1 MAATRY
7 FIEKGIQYVEI
18 DEYFKRELDRAGYGY
33 INISKTPMGH
43 RIVIYAVRLGMVIG
57 KRGRNIR
64 RLTQELE
71 GRYGLESPQLEIKE
85 LTEAELH
92 PEVAASRLVSQIQR
106 GFHFRRAG
114 YSLLRR
120 ISASGA
126 PGVEISVSG
135 KLTSQRSRRETFRVG
150 FVAKS
155 GEPARIHVKAAVVRC
170 LMKQGVI
177 GVRVRIM
184 MPGVRLPDQPE
195 LLPNPF
201 PEEEEKEEFEEI
213 EDEEELVEEIEDEEE
228 LVEEIKDEE
237 ELVEEIEDEEELVE
251 EIEDE
256 EELVEEI
263 KDEEP
268 VEAESQED
276 AAAEPAEEKEPEA
289 AEFLTEEEL
298 EETEPEEE

>member
-213 EDEEELVEEIEDEEE
+213 EDEEELVEEI
-228 LVEEIKDEE
+228 
-237 ELVEEIEDEEELVE
+237 
-251 EIEDE
+251 
-256 EELVEEI
+256 
-263 KDEEP
+263 
-268 VEAESQED
+268 
-276 AAAEPAEEKEPEA
+276 
-289 AEFLTEEEL
+289 
-298 EETEPEEE
+298 

>member
-1 MAATRY
+1 MISLAATRY
-7 FIEKGIQYVEI
+7 FIDKGIQYVEI

-33 INISKTPMGH
+33 VDVAKTPMGH

-71 GRYGLESPQLEIKE
+71 GRFGLESPQLEIKE
-85 LTEAELH
+85 LDNSDLH

-120 ISASGA
+120 ISANGA

-135 KLTSQRSRRETFRVG
+135 KLSSQRSRRETFRSG
-150 FVAKS
+150 FIAKS
-155 GEPARIHVKAAVVRC
+155 GEPARNYVRSAVVRC
-170 LMKQGVI
+170 PMKQGVI

-184 MPGVRLPDQPE
+184 TPGIRLPDQAE

-201 PEEEEKEEFEEI
+201 YEEPKEEEE
-213 EDEEELVEEIEDEEE
+213 EEEDIEIVEEIEEEGIIEKDLVEDELIEEPLEEE
-228 LVEEIKDEE
+228 
-237 ELVEEIEDEEELVE
+237 
-251 EIEDE
+251 
-256 EELVEEI
+256 
-263 KDEEP
+263 
-268 VEAESQED
+268 SS
-276 AAAEPAEEKEPEA
+276 
-289 AEFLTEEEL
+289 TEL
-298 EETEPEEE
+298 EEKTEEVKADEPDADGLLTEKELEDPDKEED

>member
-7 FIEKGIQYVEI
+7 FIEKGIQQVEI
-18 DEYFKRELDRAGYGY
+18 DEYFKRELDRAGYGF
-33 INISKTPMGH
+33 IDISKTPMGH

-71 GRYGLESPQLEIKE
+71 GRFGLESPQLEIKE
-85 LTEAELH
+85 LTDSELY

-135 KLTSQRSRRETFRVG
+135 KLSSQRSRRETFRNG

-155 GEPARIHVKAAVVRC
+155 GDPARMHVRTAVVRC

-184 MPGVRLPDQPE
+184 MPGVRLPDQAE

-201 PEEEEKEEFEEI
+201 PEETKEDLEEELEEELIEEI
-213 EDEEELVEEIEDEEE
+213 EEGEPLEEELLEEDDTIEIIEETEEE
-228 LVEEIKDEE
+228 TAEPSTE
-237 ELVEEIEDEEELVE
+237 EL
-251 EIEDE
+251 
-256 EELVEEI
+256 
-263 KDEEP
+263 
-268 VEAESQED
+268 
-276 AAAEPAEEKEPEA
+276 
-289 AEFLTEEEL
+289 LTEEEL
-298 EETEPEEE
+298 EEKKEEED

>member
-1 MAATRY
+1 VTIVAATRY
-7 FIEKGIQYVEI
+7 FIEKGIQQVEI
-18 DEYFKRELDRAGYGY
+18 DEFFKRELDRAGYGF
-33 INISKTPMGH
+33 IDISKTPMGH

-71 GRYGLESPQLEIKE
+71 GRFGLESPQLEIKE
-85 LTEAELH
+85 LTEAELY
-92 PEVAASRLVSQIQR
+92 PGVAASRLVSQIQR

-135 KLTSQRSRRETFRVG
+135 KLSSQRSRRETFRNG

-155 GEPARIHVKAAVVRC
+155 GDPARVHVRTAVVRC

-184 MPGVRLPDQPE
+184 MPGVRLPDQAE

-201 PEEEEKEEFEEI
+201 PEEAKEELEEELEEELIEEI
-213 EDEEELVEEIEDEEE
+213 EEEVELEEGEPLEEELLEEDDAVEIIEEAEKEVEEPAKEE
-228 LVEEIKDEE
+228 L
-237 ELVEEIEDEEELVE
+237 
-251 EIEDE
+251 
-256 EELVEEI
+256 
-263 KDEEP
+263 
-268 VEAESQED
+268 
-276 AAAEPAEEKEPEA
+276 
-289 AEFLTEEEL
+289 LTEEEL
-298 EETEPEEE
+298 EEKKEEED

>member
-7 FIEKGIQYVEI
+7 FIEKGIQQVEI
-18 DEYFKRELDRAGYGY
+18 DEFFKRELDRAGYGF
-33 INISKTPMGH
+33 IDISKTPMGH

-71 GRYGLESPQLEIKE
+71 GRFGLESPQLEIKE
-85 LTEAELH
+85 LTEAELY
-92 PEVAASRLVSQIQR
+92 PGVAASRLVSQIQR

-135 KLTSQRSRRETFRVG
+135 KLSSQRSRRETFRNG

-155 GEPARIHVKAAVVRC
+155 GDPARVHVRTAVVRC

-184 MPGVRLPDQPE
+184 MPGVRLPDQAE

-201 PEEEEKEEFEEI
+201 PEEAKEELEEELEEELIEEI
-213 EDEEELVEEIEDEEE
+213 EEEVELEEGEPLEEELLEEDDAVEIIEEAEKEVEEPAKEE
-228 LVEEIKDEE
+228 L
-237 ELVEEIEDEEELVE
+237 
-251 EIEDE
+251 
-256 EELVEEI
+256 
-263 KDEEP
+263 
-268 VEAESQED
+268 
-276 AAAEPAEEKEPEA
+276 
-289 AEFLTEEEL
+289 LTEEEL
-298 EETEPEEE
+298 EEKKEEED

>member
-213 EDEEELVEEIEDEEE
+213 EDEEELVEEI
-228 LVEEIKDEE
+228 K
-237 ELVEEIEDEEELVE
+237 DEEELVE

>member
-7 FIEKGIQYVEI
+7 FIEKGIQQVEI
-18 DEYFKRELDRAGYGY
+18 DEFFKRELDRAGYGF
-33 INISKTPMGH
+33 IDISKTPMGH

-71 GRYGLESPQLEIKE
+71 GRFGLESPQLEIKE
-85 LTEAELH
+85 LTEAELY
-92 PEVAASRLVSQIQR
+92 PGVAASRLVSQIQR

-135 KLTSQRSRRETFRVG
+135 KLSSQRSRRETFRNG

-155 GEPARIHVKAAVVRC
+155 GDPARVHVRTAVVRC

-184 MPGVRLPDQPE
+184 MPGVRLPDQAE

-201 PEEEEKEEFEEI
+201 PEEEKEELEEELEEELIEEI
-213 EDEEELVEEIEDEEE
+213 EEDVELEEGEPLEEELLEEDDAVEIIEEAKEETDEPSTEE
-228 LVEEIKDEE
+228 L
-237 ELVEEIEDEEELVE
+237 
-251 EIEDE
+251 
-256 EELVEEI
+256 
-263 KDEEP
+263 
-268 VEAESQED
+268 
-276 AAAEPAEEKEPEA
+276 
-289 AEFLTEEEL
+289 LTEEEL
-298 EETEPEEE
+298 EEKKEEED